1 LIGGT
6 SGESEEKI
14 RSVFDSAIANAP
26 SILFI
31 DALDVIAGK
40 KESSTRGMDRRII
53 AQLFDSIDAINAF
66 NKVTDNNDNSDEGI
80 KPAVIINGQEQS
92 QANMSNLLLAQSSSD
107 NNTSNSNNFSQ
118 HKLVILVVA
127 TNK

>member
-1 LIGGT
+1 
-6 SGESEEKI
+6 
-14 RSVFDSAIANAP
+14 
-26 SILFI
+26 
-31 DALDVIAGK
+31 VIAGK

-66 NKVTDNNDNSDEGI
+66 NKVTDNNDNSANEEGI
-80 KPAVIINGQEQS
+80 KPAVIMNGQEQS
-92 QANMSNLLLAQSSSD
+92 QANMSNLLVAQPLSD
-107 NNTSNSNNFSQ
+107 ITTSNSSNISQ